1 MSLLTGAPRT
11 RRAVGL
17 AIALAATACGPSAEK
32 LEADR
37 VARSID
43 VLRNAP
49 AGSTA
54 SRLHL
59 VEELAKQP
67 ATGKLAATARDTCAA
82 AYRSLEEASLLE
94 AQVRKAMADPSSMT
108 PGMLQ
113 DLVTAGEKLEA
124 SKAAMPGC
132 ERAVSELRM
141 AFR

>member
-1 MSLLTGAPRT
+1 VSWRSSALRT
-11 RRAVGL
+11 LALGL
-17 AIALAATACGPSAEK
+17 ALAAGACGPSAEK

-49 AGSTA
+49 AGSTT

-59 VEELAKQP
+59 VEELEKQP
-67 ATGKLAATARDTCAA
+67 ATGKLAVSARDACAR
-82 AYRSLEEASLLE
+82 AYRSFEEASLLE
-94 AQVRKAMADPSSMT
+94 AQVRKAMADPATMT
-108 PGMLQ
+108 PSLLD
-113 DLVTAGEKLEA
+113 DLATASAKIEA
-124 SKAAMPGC
+124 SKEAMPGC

>member
-1 MSLLTGAPRT
+1 
-11 RRAVGL
+11 VGL
-17 AIALAATACGPSAEK
+17 ALALAATACGPSAEK

-49 AGSTA
+49 AETTT

-59 VEELAKQP
+59 VEELETQP
-67 ATGKLAATARDTCAA
+67 ATGKLAVSARDACAR

-94 AQVRKAMADPSSMT
+94 AQVRKGMADPSTMT
-108 PGMLQ
+108 PAMLQ
-113 DLVTAGEKLEA
+113 DLVVAGEKVEA